1 VQAEAQPQ
9 LLNHRWSKML
19 AGGRLPAPEVNNPEI
34 LKKHLNDLF
43 KGMLRSPQVY
53 I

>member
-9 LLNHRWSKML
+9 LLNHRWSKTL
-19 AGGRLPAPEVNNPEI
+19 AAGRSPALEANNPEI
-34 LKKHLNDLF
+34 EKKHLNGLF